1 MRQALTNMV
10 TAESWEEINTDRDG
24 ANAAK
29 DTILDILFW
38 SQVKYVLQF
47 TKPIYYMIKFGDSD
61 KPIIGEVYEKMDNML
76 GQIKDIVEPRDTT
89 LYNYIRVEVQN
100 RWEML
105 NIPLHALAYVLT
117 PKYYHPSW
125 LSTPA
130 PGGEQEETTPRSRG
144 PRKYMN
150 ALDRLVPD
158 EEESHSVRT

>member
-1 MRQALTNMV
+1 MRQAITNLV
-10 TAESWEEINTDRDG
+10 CAETWDEINTDTDG
-24 ANAAK
+24 ANVVK
-29 DTILDILFW
+29 DTVLDSYFW

-47 TKPIYYMIKFGDSD
+47 TKPIYYMIKFSDSD
-61 KPIIGEVYEKMDNML
+61 KPIIGEVYEQMDNML

-125 LSTPA
+125 LSTPDS
-130 PGGEQEETTPRSRG
+130 GGEQEKTTPKSRG
-144 PRKYMN
+144 SRKIY
-150 ALDRLVPD
+150 DCID
-158 EEESHSVRT
+158 